1 LSALT
6 RYGQVFLTFAR
17 NSLVRDMSFRA
28 NFIIETISVISWIVM
43 NVGFYLLIFTQKLPQ
58 GQQLPEIAPGWGMYQ
73 FFIFFATTTLI
84 SGVVEAFFM
93 YNAEEFSEL
102 IRTGNLDF
110 ALLKPIDTQF
120 LVSMQKIDWASLSSA
135 VIGAGMLIY
144 SVWRLAATGQ
154 LALTPVQV
162 ALYPVYIICGIG
174 IFYSLLIALAA
185 TSVWL
190 GRNQSLQQFWF
201 YITIFARYPKEIYSN
216 SSRPGPNLAGR
227 AIAGLFTFII
237 PVLVAVNVPARMLA
251 MPFEQQHWHLVGY
264 ALAAT
269 VVSLW
274 LSRRLFKLALTSYRS
289 ASS

>member
-1 LSALT
+1 MKPIA
-6 RYGQVFLTFAR
+6 RYGQVFATFAR

-28 NFIIETISVISWIVM
+28 NFIIETISVVSWIVM
-43 NVGFYLLIFTQKLPQ
+43 NLGFYELIFQYTDTL
-58 GQQLPEIAPGWGMYQ
+58 GYNTGWGKYQ

-84 SGVVEAFFM
+84 SGIVEAFFM

-120 LVSMQKIDWASLSSA
+120 LVSLQRIDWSSLSSA
-135 VIGAGMLIY
+135 GIGVILLEI
-144 SVWRLAATGQ
+144 SVWRLDAAGE
-154 LALTPVQV
+154 LSLTLLQV
-162 ALYPVYIICGIG
+162 ALYPVYVLCGVA
-174 IFYSLLIALAA
+174 IFYSLMIAMAA

-201 YITIFARYPKEIYSN
+201 YITIFARYPEEIYT
-216 SSRPGPNLAGR
+216 GPAGTPKKWLGW
-227 AIAGLFTFII
+227 GLRGVFTFIV
-237 PVLVAVNVPARMLA
+237 PVLVAVNVPARMMAL
-251 MPFEQQHWHLVGY
+251 PFSAQNWNLVLY

-269 VVSLW
+269 AFSLW
-274 LSRRLFKLALTSYRS
+274 LSRQVFKMALSSYRS